1 MTLTPTPLDPTAA
14 LAHMSPRALLAHI
27 AAAVTC
33 LARDGIVVTPEVTVG
48 LEALD
53 ECVLEHE
60 HRTGKL
66 PPAAAP
72 RSAAPAAAPRSAAPA
87 AAPKSAAPAAAP
99 TAPATKPRPGF
110 LHVVAAADV
119 GGRP

>member
-66 PPAAAP
+66 PPAA
-72 RSAAPAAAPRSAAPA
+72 PA
-87 AAPKSAAPAAAP
+87 AAPKSAPAAAAP
-99 TAPATKPRPGF
+99 TAMATKPRPGF